1 MSLETI
7 LRAHVQPA
15 GLAGRASSSALERD
29 LRRHGRLMAIAYAS
43 LLAVLLVILLGVGV
57 MLVLDV
63 RDGRGVRTGVLAG
76 AGVTFPVTLEVIRRT
91 VREWTRTDLV
101 RVLSRQLDD
110 RQLQSVIAVLLDG
123 KEAAPRD

>member
-1 MSLETI
+1 
-7 LRAHVQPA
+7 VQPA